1 MSSILT
7 CGKSIT
13 ILTILEKQSVLFPGK
28 YSILK
33 LISHD
38 KCPLYYF
45 AFDCSGYK
53 SAFTPIQDI
62 VAPTELYDNFLS
74 NLRKNLVM
82 HKRKTVHEKKFKPN
96 IPLVVEGLSLQ
107 DLIGDVSEYDSDL
120 VAAYDIIAADLPQ
133 VVFSNQDEEN
143 IVEEQGL
150 FIYLKKVKIYSNLDL
165 RNGIKLVFPAQPFNF
180 RIAFCCRRL
189 HQSKRI

>member
-1 MSSILT
+1 M
-7 CGKSIT
+7 K
-13 ILTILEKQSVLFPGK
+13 K
-28 YSILK
+28 YI
-33 LISHD
+33 
-38 KCPLYYF
+38 F
-45 AFDCSGYK
+45 SGYK

-133 VVFSNQDEEN
+133 VVFSNQEDEDN
-143 IVEEQGL
+143 IEEHAEGL
-150 FIYLKKVKIYSNLDL
+150 FTFFSRL
-165 RNGIKLVFPAQPFNF
+165 FANF
-180 RIAFCCRRL
+180 C
-189 HQSKRI
+189 

>member
-1 MSSILT
+1 M
-7 CGKSIT
+7 
-13 ILTILEKQSVLFPGK
+13 
-28 YSILK
+28 
-33 LISHD
+33 
-38 KCPLYYF
+38 
-45 AFDCSGYK
+45 
-53 SAFTPIQDI
+53 
-62 VAPTELYDNFLS
+62 APTELYDNFLS

-150 FIYLKKVKIYSNLDL
+150 FIYLKKSQNLNLDL

-189 HQSKRI
+189 HQNKRI

>member
-1 MSSILT
+1 
-7 CGKSIT
+7 
-13 ILTILEKQSVLFPGK
+13 
-28 YSILK
+28 
-33 LISHD
+33 
-38 KCPLYYF
+38 
-45 AFDCSGYK
+45 
-53 SAFTPIQDI
+53 
-62 VAPTELYDNFLS
+62 
-74 NLRKNLVM
+74 M

-150 FIYLKKVKIYSNLDL
+150 FIYLKK
-165 RNGIKLVFPAQPFNF
+165 
-180 RIAFCCRRL
+180 
-189 HQSKRI
+189 SKFILIWT